1 MGHQSGLHNELRKVN
16 NTVSLSFAFKVQL
29 ATPCQV
35 DSELQ
40 SCHEE
45 DFLKNQYILFLNF

>member
-1 MGHQSGLHNELRKVN
+1 MGHQSCHHSELRKVN
-16 NTVSLSFAFKVQL
+16 NTVSLSFALKVQF

-45 DFLKNQYILFLNF
+45 DSLNNQYICTYF